1 MRKYLLLLLCV
12 VATSSLSAQNSRLVK
27 GVIFTEDDIPLGGA
41 TIESVGMP
49 GSGTSLESGTFELYV
64 SPYAK
69 KVKVSKEGFLPQTA
83 EIDGSYLVFKLKV
96 DKEYAKRVAAA
107 EEAARVAAEQEAA
120 RIAAAEEAARVAA
133 AEEAARI
140 AAEKKAAKEEAAR
153 KAAEEKAA
161 RKAAKEEA
169 ARKAAEEKAARKAA
183 KEEAARIA
191 AAEEELESISEP
203 EEPAAAYSTIF
214 ERKSSSYVS
223 FVEGQFF
230 NDGCENPL
238 TLRYIGGVTL
248 GSKLFVGAGVGYGFS
263 LMPICPMDHELP
275 ITLVEVYCVNLPIFA
290 HIRWS
295 LGMWNRFEAFVAF
308 SVGGVYYDIDKQCYN
323 ESTGT
328 PCHITLC
335 TTEDTT
341 FSPFFNPQIGVSMPL
356 SEGVDCYFSLG
367 YNLSYVPTYDA
378 YEQLEN
384 VHSGIDFRVGIAF

>member
-140 AAEKKAAKEEAAR
+140 AAAEEAAR
-153 KAAEEKAA
+153 IAAEK
-161 RKAAKEEA
+161 KAAKEEA

-203 EEPAAAYSTIF
+203 EEPAAVYSTIF

-238 TLRYIGGVTL
+238 SLKYIGGVTL

-275 ITLVEVYCVNLPIFA
+275 TTLVEVYGVNFPIFA

-308 SVGGVYYDIDKQCYN
+308 SVGGVYYDMGKNCYN

-328 PCHITLC
+328 PCHITMC
-335 TTEDTT
+335 TTGDTT

-356 SEGVDCYFSLG
+356 NEGVDCYFSLG
-367 YNLSYVPTYDA
+367 YNLSYVQTYDDYA
-378 YEQLEN
+378 NDQIEN